1 MPVCGYAGM
10 NIASRTRAAVRRE
23 PFVYDALAAG
33 ILNYTAAARYLD
45 VDQEEEAV
53 AAALRRYAE
62 EIARPDGP
70 TAPRVDMRRGLG
82 PVDAADALL
91 TVGDAAFGPTDG
103 SLTAILVSGDVPV
116 TALGSVLARLD
127 VEKIAVEAA
136 GGSRGHLVCLVEA
149 GDGADALRA
158 VEETLGS

>member
-1 MPVCGYAGM
+1 M
-10 NIASRTRAAVRRE
+10 NIASETRAAVRRE

-45 VDQEEEAV
+45 VGQEEEAV

-62 EIARPDGP
+62 EISHPDGP
-70 TAPRVDMRRGLG
+70 TSSPRVDMQRGLG

-127 VEKIAVEAA
+127 VEGIAVEAA